1 MGRKIC
7 LVTGVGP
14 GTGSS
19 IVRRFASGGY
29 SVIMVSRSEDRLNK
43 LEKQIENTFS
53 YPCDVSSETNFTKT
67 IEEIKQKEGIPDVL
81 IHNAVRGG
89 RGNFMEIKPKDL
101 LKNFEINAMG
111 LLYLVRGFA
120 KGMINR
126 GSGSVIV
133 TGNTSA
139 KRGKSWF
146 ANTAPTKAAQRIL
159 AESMARELGPKGIHV
174 AYLLIDAVIDL
185 DWTRKMWKD
194 KEDDFFIKP
203 DSIADEAWH
212 LSHQEKSAWTFETT
226 VRPFGESW

>member
-19 IVRRFASGGY
+19 MVRRFASGGY
-29 SVIMVSRSEDRLNK
+29 NVIMVSRSEDRLNK

-120 KGMINR
+120 KGMIN
-126 GSGSVIV
+126 
-133 TGNTSA
+133 NA
-139 KRGKSWF
+139 K
-146 ANTAPTKAAQRIL
+146 
-159 AESMARELGPKGIHV
+159 
-174 AYLLIDAVIDL
+174 AYNKRAK
-185 DWTRKMWKD
+185 T
-194 KEDDFFIKP
+194 
-203 DSIADEAWH
+203 
-212 LSHQEKSAWTFETT
+212 
-226 VRPFGESW
+226 

>member
-1 MGRKIC
+1 
-7 LVTGVGP
+7 
-14 GTGSS
+14 
-19 IVRRFASGGY
+19 
-29 SVIMVSRSEDRLNK
+29 
-43 LEKQIENTFS
+43 
-53 YPCDVSSETNFTKT
+53 
-67 IEEIKQKEGIPDVL
+67 
-81 IHNAVRGG
+81 
-89 RGNFMEIKPKDL
+89 MEIKPKDL